1 VEIGGLI
8 LLVPGVSWKKAE
20 PSTGYGGP
28 YQRDKSWSSSG
39 TSSIVQVNSKV
50 LNFSTE
56 PAHPKLRNWVQ
67 AISVSSQVC
76 GGLVVT
82 NKCIVLLCCALAIVP
97 AFGAQ
102 RVAMR
107 TRPAVDAADQ
117 ELIREIVDLER
128 QAKEASLR
136 RDAEFSQRSLADDY
150 VAITPLGQVTTKQ
163 ETIGARRS
171 GQLRYEA
178 MNITDM
184 VVRVYGDTAVVTAR
198 ADVKGHQLG
207 EDFSGPYRYTRVWV
221 RRSGRWQTV
230 SYQATVTQ

>member
-1 VEIGGLI
+1 
-8 LLVPGVSWKKAE
+8 
-20 PSTGYGGP
+20 
-28 YQRDKSWSSSG
+28 
-39 TSSIVQVNSKV
+39 VQVDSKV

-102 RVAMR
+102 REAMR
-107 TRPAVDAADQ
+107 TRPVVDADDQ
-117 ELIREIVDLER
+117 QLIREIVDLER

-136 RDAEFSQRSLADDY
+136 RDAEFSQRTLADDY